1 MHYFFHVI
9 ILLLKLLMRVGM
21 YFTKEKTNYLI
32 VPSHIISD
40 SKLENICSIF
50 HIIPSIAC
58 SIILG
63 VKVLPTIWPYYAEQL
78 EKNGEIIT
86 AVVGITFIPI
96 AIVNGILLDKVLS
109 RVNPKYSA
117 FRKSLNEE
125 DNIFP

>member
-40 SKLENICSIF
+40 FKLENICGIF
-50 HIIPSIAC
+50 HVIPSIAC

-78 EKNGEIIT
+78 GKNSEIIT
-86 AVVGITFIPI
+86 AVVGVIFIPV
-96 AIVNGILLDKVLS
+96 AIVNGIVLDKVLS
-109 RVNPKYSA
+109 RVNTKYSS
-117 FRKSLNEE
+117 FRKSLDEE

>member
-40 SKLENICSIF
+40 FKLENICGIF
-50 HIIPSIAC
+50 HVIPSIAC

-63 VKVLPTIWPYYAEQL
+63 VKVLPTIWSYYAEQL
-78 EKNGEIIT
+78 GKNSEIIT
-86 AVVGITFIPI
+86 AVVGVIFIPV
-96 AIVNGILLDKVLS
+96 AIVNGIVLDKVLS
-109 RVNPKYSA
+109 RVNTKYSS
-117 FRKSLNEE
+117 FRKSLDEE